1 VRRASLAT
9 LLVALAAFPCA
20 ASADTVYTV
29 DNGAPP
35 FLGKF
40 DTATPGDVTVIGPVT
55 GLLGPPASDLITA
68 IDFRPADGKLYAV
81 SNQNRIYTIDT
92 STAAATVVGDT
103 AFTPAIP
110 TAGVGADFDPVRDV
124 LRMIT
129 DGSGGPRVN
138 LRISPTTGQSVVD
151 TPPTYAPGQ
160 PGRSG
165 NPCLAALA
173 HTDSFPGAM
182 STTLYALGV
191 CNGSALVRIGT
202 EDDPFSAD
210 AGLAT
215 LIEETNPYYN
225 VTQTMRLGLDI
236 APDGDAYALFQLG
249 PSVYF
254 ARVDLREGA
263 QTLLNPVFMGA
274 QPRDS
279 STEWR
284 DIAIAPAANAFSFSA
299 ASYSVSETAGSATV
313 TVTRAGPAL
322 GTASVAYS
330 TSDGSATSPSDYTP
344 VSGTLSFAAGQRSA
358 TFSVPIV
365 DDADFEQ
372 PESLNVALS
381 VPVGGAAS
389 LAEPSAA
396 TVTIDSDD
404 PAPPGPPAADT
415 TPPTLAVSARLSMRL
430 AAFLKGVKVKATP
443 GEPAALKLELVAKQ
457 RGARLAATKNVV
469 LASTALPIAAGAR
482 TATLK
487 PSRRLVGKP
496 RKAFT
501 VRLRVTA
508 TDAAGNR
515 KVVTKTL
522 TVKPDKKRKRR
533 GG

>member
-1 VRRASLAT
+1 VRRASLAV
-9 LLVALAAFPCA
+9 LVIALAGLPSV

-55 GLLGPPASDLITA
+55 GLLGASDLIA
-68 IDFRPADGKLYAV
+68 VIDFRPADGKLYAITT
-81 SNQNRIYTIDT
+81 QNRVYTIDT

-110 TAGVGADFDPVRDV
+110 SNANIGADFDPVRDV
-124 LRMIT
+124 VRLIS
-129 DGSGGPRVN
+129 DGIGGPTVN
-138 LRISPTTGQSVVD
+138 LRISPTTGQAITD
-151 TPPTYAPGQ
+151 TPTHKDPADT
-160 PGRSG
+160 SIS
-165 NPCLAALA
+165 NSPCIAAVA
-173 HTDSFPGAM
+173 YSNNFPGAQ
-182 STTLYALGV
+182 STTDYALGI
-191 CNGSALVRIGT
+191 CSGSALIRVGS
-202 EDDPFSAD
+202 EGDPFSSD
-210 AGLAT
+210 LGLLT
-215 LIEETNPYYN
+215 LVQETNPYVN
-225 VTQTMRLGLDI
+225 VNLDLRLGLDI
-236 APDGDAYALFQLG
+236 APSGAAYALVQQG
-249 PSVYF
+249 PRVYLYD
-254 ARVDLREGA
+254 VDLRTDA
-263 QTLLNPVFMGA
+263 QTLLNPVLLGA

-279 STEWR
+279 NTEWR

-299 ASYSVSETAGSATV
+299 ALYPVSETAGSATV

-344 VSGTLSFAAGQRSA
+344 ASGTLSFAAGQRSA
-358 TFSVPIV
+358 TFSVPIA
-365 DDADFEQ
+365 DDPDFEQ

-381 VPVGGAAS
+381 AAVGGAAS

-396 TVTIDSDD
+396 TVTIASDD
-404 PAPPGPPAADT
+404 PAPPGPPAVDT
-415 TPPTLAVSARLSMRL
+415 TPPTLAVSARRSMRF
-430 AAFLKGVKVKATP
+430 AAFLKGVKAKATP
-443 GEPAALKLELVAKQ
+443 GEPAALKFELVAEQ
-457 RGARLAATKNVV
+457 RAARPAATRNVV
-469 LASTALPIAAGAR
+469 LASTALPIGAGAR

-496 RKAFT
+496 QKAFT

-515 KVVTKTL
+515 KVVTKTF

>member
-1 VRRASLAT
+1 VRRASLAV
-9 LLVALAAFPCA
+9 LVIALAGLPSV

-55 GLLGPPASDLITA
+55 GLLGASDLITA
-68 IDFRPADGKLYAV
+68 IDFRPTNGKLYAI

-110 TAGVGADFDPVRDV
+110 SGAAVGADFDPVRDV
-124 LRMIT
+124 LRVIT
-129 DGSGGPRVN
+129 DGIGGPSVN
-138 LRISPTTGQSVVD
+138 LRISPTTGQAITD
-151 TPPTYAPGQ
+151 TQVHKDPADN
-160 PGRSG
+160 SIS
-165 NPCLAALA
+165 NSPCIAAVA
-173 HTDSFPGAM
+173 YSNNFPGAQ
-182 STTLYALGV
+182 STTDYAFGICGGSDLLRV
-191 CNGSALVRIGT
+191 GSAG
-202 EDDPFSAD
+202 DPFSSD
-210 AGLAT
+210 LGLLT
-215 LIEETNPYYN
+215 LVQESDPYVH
-225 VTQTMRLGLDI
+225 VTVDLRLGLDI
-236 APDGDAYALFQLG
+236 APGGAAYALVQQG
-249 PSVYF
+249 PRVYF
-254 ARVDLREGA
+254 YDVDLREGA
-263 QTLLNPVFMGA
+263 QTLLHPVLLGA

-279 STEWR
+279 STEWG

-299 ASYSVSETAGSATV
+299 ASYPVGETAGSATV
-313 TVTRAGPAL
+313 TVTRAGPAI
-322 GTASVAYS
+322 GTSSVAYS

-358 TFSVPIV
+358 TFSVPIA

-381 VPVGGAAS
+381 APAGGAAS
-389 LAEPSAA
+389 LAEPSGA
-396 TVTIDSDD
+396 TVTIDSND
-404 PAPPGPPAADT
+404 PAPPGPPDT
-415 TPPTLAVSARLSMRL
+415 TRPTLAVASPLSMRL

-443 GEPAALKLELVAKQ
+443 GEPAALKFELVAKR
-457 RGARLAATKNVV
+457 RGTRPAVTKNVV

-487 PSRRLVGKP
+487 PSGRLVGKP

-501 VRLRVTA
+501 ARLRVTA
-508 TDAAGNR
+508 TDAVGNR

-522 TVKPDKKRKRR
+522 TVKPDKKRKRS
-533 GG
+533 GA